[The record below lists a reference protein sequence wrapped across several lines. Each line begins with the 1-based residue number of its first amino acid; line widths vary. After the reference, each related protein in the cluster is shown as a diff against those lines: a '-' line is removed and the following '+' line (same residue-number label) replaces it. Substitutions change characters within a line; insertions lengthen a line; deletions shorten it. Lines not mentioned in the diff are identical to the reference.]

1 MSNKHFAPLPIF
13 QAAVRYFPLPS
24 LNLFVENSNGEL
36 LYLMRENQPAKGLW
50 WVPGG
55 RLLNGETIRE
65 AAARILEQET
75 GLQGKITA
83 VSAEFSE
90 ELWPTT
96 GYTAADLHNYDPKT
110 TCVHYWTTV
119 VHIQLDGDTHTQL
132 DAQSSAAQWCKDPP
146 DRHPYLLR
154 YFEMI
159 KNVQK

>member
-1 MSNKHFAPLPIF
+1 
-13 QAAVRYFPLPS
+13 V
-24 LNLFVENSNGEL
+24 VNSNREL

-55 RLLNGETIRE
+55 RLLNGETFRE
-65 AAARILEQET
+65 AALRILKQET
-75 GLQGKITA
+75 GLQGNITA
-83 VSAEFSE
+83 VSAEFNE

-110 TCVHYWTTV
+110 ACVHYWTTV
-119 VHIQLDGDTHTQL
+119 VRIQLDGGADTKL

-146 DRHPYLLR
+146 DHHPYLLR